1 MANEPVT
8 QPEVPA
14 LPEKPF
20 YQAQSFWATVLT
32 GIAGILMLSGKFDA
46 VAKFI
51 QVNQTELAGWIS
63 SGLGLWGVY
72 ATLTRTTVLTKGK

>member
-1 MANEPVT
+1 MADEVVT
-8 QPEVPA
+8 QPETPA

-20 YQAQSFWATVLT
+20 YQSQSFWATVLT

-46 VAKFI
+46 VAQFI
-51 QVNQTELAGWIS
+51 QVNQTELAGWIA

-72 ATLTRTTVLTKGK
+72 GTLTRGSVLTKGK